1 MGTIDISKIVS
12 DEIACMDAEELIEG
26 KIRENVRKA
35 VLGGIEGA
43 LGSYRLRS
51 LIQDKLQQQLPDIV
65 EHIGLDGYNQFLAD
79 TVKEIAVFSIKNE
92 AKEVIAETVTDV
104 FCKKY
109 ETYRLSDILKEW
121 KAYVDPEDEDERVER
136 NEKHDG
142 YTLRIRRSMSSSGY
156 FENTTIYLD
165 ELGDHPKYAKK
176 DEFEFVIELSRYA
189 DSMHKTLTIKHVY
202 IYGVDI
208 VHSIRDVTG
217 KFRGLLANLFINKT
231 EIVDDV
237 GKIDEDDH
245 YYETDEG

>member
-26 KIRENVRKA
+26 KIREKVRKA

-79 TVKEIAVFSIKNE
+79 TLKEATISGLKNE
-92 AKEVIAETVTDV
+92 AKKTITDSVTDI
-104 FCKKY
+104 FCRRH

-121 KAYVDPEDEDERVER
+121 KTYADPEDDNERNYR

-142 YTLRIRRSMSSSGY
+142 YTFRRETRESSNSCFKY
-156 FENTTIYLD
+156 ITIYLD
-165 ELGDHPKYAKK
+165 EYGDHPEYAKK
-176 DEFEFVIELSRYA
+176 SDFEFVIELQQYVLSVDCKA
-189 DSMHKTLTIKHVY
+189 TIKHIY

-208 VHSIRDVTG
+208 VNNISSVVGH
-217 KFRGLLANLFINKT
+217 FRGLLANLYINKT

-237 GKIDEDDH
+237 GEIDEDDH

>member
-12 DEIACMDAEELIEG
+12 DEIARMDAEELIEG
-26 KIRENVRKA
+26 KIRENVRQA

-92 AKEVIAETVTDV
+92 AKEVISETVTDV
-104 FCKKY
+104 FCRKY
-109 ETYRLSDILKEW
+109 ETYRLSDLLKEW
-121 KAYVDPEDEDERVER
+121 KAYVDPEDENERVKR

-142 YTLRIRRSMSSSGY
+142 YALGIRRSITPSGC
-156 FENTTIYLD
+156 FENITIYLD
-165 ELGDHPKYAKK
+165 ELGDHPKYAGK
-176 DEFEFVIELSRYA
+176 DEFEIVIELSRFVGRIHTTA
-189 DSMHKTLTIKHVY
+189 TIKHVY

-208 VHSIRDVTG
+208 VHSIRSVTG
-217 KFRGLLANLFINKT
+217 KFRGLLANLYFNKT
-231 EIVDDV
+231 EIIDDV
-237 GKIDEDDH
+237 GEIDEDDH